1 MDLAKQLFWFTSLTS
16 IIVSAAV
23 CTAGPMDSSE
33 LVTPGVLHFTNSANG
48 ASFVKY
54 ASDTK
59 DATEDDM
66 VTIEYM
72 GSYSLDTSGRFV
84 IKDTRQRAVAM
95 LTEEYSQA
103 YGGELMDILSRNDW
117 VVDYA
122 AFDEALAAAREANAP
137 KAAAREW
144 AESIKIKRRERTEA
158 GQDNSKRY
166 ILCDYQPGCSW
177 IGSSICV
184 SHNSR
189 VCNVC
194 IDDDCYDALLPD
206 GC

>member
-1 MDLAKQLFWFTSLTS
+1 
-16 IIVSAAV
+16 
-23 CTAGPMDSSE
+23 MDSSE

-103 YGGELMDILSRNDW
+103 YGGELMDIVSRNDW

-158 GQDNSKRY
+158 G
-166 ILCDYQPGCSW
+166 
-177 IGSSICV
+177 
-184 SHNSR
+184 
-189 VCNVC
+189 
-194 IDDDCYDALLPD
+194 
-206 GC
+206 